1 MQRNNAPAF
10 GTGPLFLFLAQIQF
24 YTRHFGADA
33 VLDQA
38 DFVFQPVPLIN
49 LLDEGA
55 WKGIA
60 LEAESNSPIGGA
72 GFDFASVAISRLG
85 RLLSVAAWTGFLL
98 TDVGVAGGASDSARS
113 QHVCGNSGC
122 FHFQTKLA
130 A

>member
-1 MQRNNAPAF
+1 MQRDDTPAR
-10 GTGPLFLFLAQIQF
+10 GACPLFFFFKQMF
-24 YTRHFGADA
+24 FPPHRFGADA

-55 WKGIA
+55 WKGSA
-60 LEAESNSPIGGA
+60 LEAESNTPIGGA

-85 RLLSVAAWTGFLL
+85 RFLSVAAWTGLL
-98 TDVGVAGGASDSARS
+98 LANMGIAGGASDSARS
-113 QHVCGNSGC
+113 QHGWGNGCC